1 MAAFGRT
8 RRTAPQRRRP
18 HLLSVAIAAV
28 ASTLAPTAIAYQ
40 DLGALLARQP
50 GVADRWHEHLIA
62 SPFGTIHAAM
72 FTLPRP
78 LGTTVPHPPVYALA
92 NFDPLDLTASIA
104 AEPLGDGSAP
114 LQFPT
119 VNRQGKRDSRLA
131 RERAPMPP
139 MPELIPA
146 FPLDGGEAALYPEA
160 ETGRFDPYAIYEF
173 PEPLDQQPNES
184 KSTPEKEPP
193 AVSAPTDSARVYFGA
208 RPFAPTES
216 LQPWAPGEAPVVA
229 AITGDADLKQSALAP
244 RAADETPGESIA
256 VKGVVTGSDARP
268 KSPAERLNL
277 TGKARETAEKCLAN
291 AVYFE
296 ARGEPIRGQIAVA
309 QVVMNRVFSPFYPKT
324 VCDVVYQNAN
334 RHNACQFTFAC
345 DGIPDIVTEP
355 DAWARATRI
364 ARDMLDGKLWMPE
377 VAKSTHY
384 HAYWVRPT
392 WVHEM
397 KKMFKLGVHTFYR
410 PRRWG
415 DGSDEPHWG
424 DAQTTAEEAK
434 ALQKM

>member
-8 RRTAPQRRRP
+8 PESAPRWRRS
-18 HLLSVAIAAV
+18 HVLSVAIAAV

-40 DLGALLARQP
+40 DLGTLLARQP
-50 GVADRWHEHLIA
+50 GVANRWHNHLIA

-78 LGTTVPHPPVYALA
+78 VGTAVPHPPAYALA
-92 NFDPLDLTASIA
+92 NFDPLEVTGRIA

-119 VNRQGKRDSRLA
+119 VNRTGKRDSKVSRG
-131 RERAPMPP
+131 RAPMPP
-139 MPELIPA
+139 MPEFVPVL
-146 FPLDGGEAALYPEA
+146 PLDGGEAALYPES

-173 PEPLDQQPNES
+173 PEPLEQQPSEAKAS
-184 KSTPEKEPP
+184 PEKEAAAP
-193 AVSAPTDSARVYFGA
+193 ATPADATRLYFGA
-208 RPFAPTES
+208 RPLAPTEG
-216 LQPWAPGEAPVVA
+216 LQPWAPGEAPVMA
-229 AITGDADLKQSALAP
+229 AITGDSDLKQSALAP
-244 RAADETPGESIA
+244 RESDETPGESVA
-256 VKGVVTGSDARP
+256 VKGIVTGEDARP

-277 TGKARETAEKCLAN
+277 SGKSREKSEKCLAN

-296 ARGEPIRGQIAVA
+296 SRGEPIRGQIAVA

-324 VCDVVYQNAN
+324 VCDVVYQNAHRRN
-334 RHNACQFTFAC
+334 SCQFTFAC

-355 DAWARATRI
+355 DAWARAKRI

-384 HAYWVRPT
+384 HAYWVRPS
-392 WVHEM
+392 WVNEM
-397 KKMFKLGVHTFYR
+397 KKLYKLGVHTFYR

-424 DAQTTAEEAK
+424 DAETTAEEAK

>member
-1 MAAFGRT
+1 M
-8 RRTAPQRRRP
+8 
-18 HLLSVAIAAV
+18 LSVAIAAV

-40 DLGALLARQP
+40 DLGALLAHQP
-50 GVADRWHEHLIA
+50 GVAARWHEHLIA

-78 LGTTVPHPPVYALA
+78 IGTTVPHPPAYALA
-92 NFDPLDLTASIA
+92 NFDPQKLTAPIA
-104 AEPLGDGSAP
+104 AEPFGDGSAP

-119 VNRQGKRDSRLA
+119 VNRRAKRDSKLA
-131 RERAPMPP
+131 RARAPMPP
-139 MPELIPA
+139 MPEPA
-146 FPLDGGEAALYPEA
+146 VPLDSSDAALYPEM

-173 PEPLDQQPNES
+173 PEPLDQQSGES
-184 KSTPEKEPP
+184 KSSDGTETEAASPP
-193 AVSAPTDSARVYFGA
+193 ADPTRLYFGA
-208 RPFAPTES
+208 RPFAPTEG
-216 LQPWAPGEAPVVA
+216 LQPWAPGEAPIVA
-229 AITGDADLKQSALAP
+229 AITGDSDLKQSALAP
-244 RAADETPGESIA
+244 RAIDETPGESVA
-256 VKGVVTGSDARP
+256 VKGVVTGEEARP
-268 KSPAERLNL
+268 KSPAERLKL
-277 TGKARETAEKCLAN
+277 SGKSREKAEKCLAN

-296 ARGEPIRGQIAVA
+296 ARGEPVRGQIAVA

-324 VCDVVYQNAN
+324 VCDVVYQNAH

-384 HAYWVRPT
+384 HAYWVRPSWT
-392 WVHEM
+392 HEM
-397 KKMFKLGVHTFYR
+397 KKLYKLGVHTFYR